1 MKNGKSRILLIEDM
15 SDDGESLE
23 MLINNKAL
31 NYEFSIAHSVD
42 EAKNYLTLNKFDA
55 LISDYILVDGTAF
68 DLRNLAAD
76 TPLIVID
83 RDGDDVAAVRA
94 MKAGAFDYLIK
105 DNENNFLN
113 VLPLS
118 IEKAIL
124 HKKTQERLRLLE
136 SAVVHAN
143 DAIIVLEAEP
153 GEHQGRKIL
162 YVNDAFTRMT
172 GYSFDEATDRT
183 LRMLRGPKT
192 SLAALNKVRIALEQY
207 RPVRV
212 ELINYRKDGSEF
224 WIECNIVP
232 FMDEK
237 GQFTHW
243 VSVQR
248 DITERK
254 IAEQEKEKLL
264 EEIEAINAD
273 LTELN
278 QELETI
284 GAERTL
290 SLMALTVA
298 DRIRNP
304 ATMIGCRCRRIL
316 QKEEVT
322 ESLRKGLHFILEG
335 AEQLDR
341 IVGDFETLLKNRQL
355 RFHYD
360 DLNIIVESII
370 SVIKKEAV
378 HKDVDIDVHIAQEQ
392 LRMNMQKDLL
402 RVAIFHII
410 KNAVE
415 ATSHGQRV
423 TIETRMEGDNV
434 ILIVSDSGYGIPEEE
449 VENIFKPFFSTK
461 ENGYGMGLP
470 LAQQIVSEHM
480 GELLVES
487 RPGHGSNFK
496 LVFPARWKEDKL
508 LCSHCGSDQQ

>member
-1 MKNGKSRILLIEDM
+1 MKNGKNRILLIEDTR
-15 SDDGESLE
+15 DDYKSLE
-23 MLINNKAL
+23 TLSHNKAL
-31 NYEFSIAHSVD
+31 NYAFSIVNSVD
-42 EAKNYLTLNKFDA
+42 EARNYLALNKFDA
-55 LISDYILVDGTAF
+55 LISDYILIDGTAF
-68 DLRNLAAD
+68 DFRDLASD
-76 TPLIVID
+76 TPLIVVD
-83 RDGDDVAAVRA
+83 REGDDVAAVRA
-94 MKAGAFDYLIK
+94 MKAGAFDYMLK
-105 DNENNFLN
+105 DSENNFLN
-113 VLPLS
+113 VLPVS

-143 DAIIVLEAEP
+143 DAIIILEAEP
-153 GEHQGRKIL
+153 GEDRGRKIL
-162 YVNDAFTRMT
+162 YVNDAFTGMT
-172 GYSFDEATDRT
+172 GYSFEEATDRT

-212 ELINYRKDGSEF
+212 ELINYRKDGTEF
-224 WIECNIVP
+224 WVECNIVP
-232 FMDEK
+232 FRDEK

-278 QELETI
+278 KELETI

-304 ATMIGCRCRRIL
+304 ATMIGCKCRRIL
-316 QKEEVT
+316 QKEELT

-335 AEQLDR
+335 AEQLDK
-341 IVGDFETLLKNRQL
+341 IVRDFETLLKNRQL
-355 RFHYD
+355 KFHYD
-360 DLNIIVESII
+360 DLNTIVESII

-378 HKDVDIDVHIAQEQ
+378 HKDVEISVHITGAQ
-392 LRMNMQKDLL
+392 LRMNMQRDLL
-402 RVAIFHII
+402 RVAVFHVI

-415 ATSHGQRV
+415 ATSPGQRV
-423 TIETRMEGDNV
+423 TIETRMERDNV
-434 ILIVSDSGYGIPEEE
+434 ILIVSDSGFGIPEEE
-449 VENIFKPFFSTK
+449 VDNIFKPFFSTK
-461 ENGYGMGLP
+461 EDGYGMGLP

-487 RPGHGSNFK
+487 RPGHGSTFK
-496 LVFPARWKEDKL
+496 LVFPTRWKEDNL
-508 LCSHCGSDQQ
+508 LCSHCGSDQK